1 MPTFT
6 EFDLQESFPLC
17 PHCADDALAKRIEER
32 FLSFEMFDDIDDL
45 KLQEVMT
52 EVMRNGAA
60 GVFLQQAP
68 LSLRDRVRENLSSYN
83 RDRLDADLRVNIA
96 NVDLGDALAR
106 TIRPVWI
113 MEIRNDVSLGIPQV
127 DDVPERCPVCRQAT
141 IVLENL
147 RRLAKCP
154 DCGTTVLFDA
164 MVSRMKKMSFV
175 ASMPPG
181 MVSEFTRRYLSHIHV
196 RSLAT
201 LFKPCTEEELEGTL
215 AKFPRGLRMDIQ
227 DRLGAIEEPGEARIL
242 SASHHILAA
251 VFTQCFDEDLE
262 DVGFVVPS
270 ERSLPC
276 DRCGAR
282 ALP

>member
-6 EFDLQESFPLC
+6 EFDFQESFPLC
-17 PHCADDALAKRIEER
+17 PHCADDALAKRVEER
-32 FLSFEMFDDIDDL
+32 FLSFEMFDDLDDL

-68 LSLRDRVRENLSSYN
+68 LSLRNRVRENLSSYN
-83 RDRLDADLRVNIA
+83 RDRLDADLRANIA
-96 NVDLGDALAR
+96 DVDQADALAR
-106 TIRPVWI
+106 TIRPVWV
-113 MEIRNDVSLGIPQV
+113 MEIRRDVSLGIPQV
-127 DDVPERCPVCRQAT
+127 GDVPERCPVCRQAT

-154 DCGTTVLFDA
+154 DCATTGLFDA
-164 MVSRMKKMSFV
+164 LVLGIEKMKFV

-181 MVSEFTRRYLSHIHV
+181 MVSEFTRRYLNHIHV

-201 LFKPCTEEELEGTL
+201 LFKPCTEEELEETL
-215 AKFPRGLRMDIQ
+215 AKFPRGLRMDVQ
-227 DRLGAIEEPGEARIL
+227 DRLAVIEVPGEAQVL
-242 SASHHILAA
+242 ASSHHILAA
-251 VFTQCFDEDLE
+251 VFTQCFDEDLA

-270 ERSLPC
+270 DKTLPC

-282 ALP
+282 SLP

>member
-1 MPTFT
+1 MSTFT
-6 EFDLQESFPLC
+6 EFDLEESFPLC

-32 FLSFEMFDDIDDL
+32 FLSFEMFDDFDDL

-68 LSLRDRVRENLSSYN
+68 LSLRNRIRENLSSYN
-83 RDRLDADLRVNIA
+83 RDRLDADLRVDVTSVDQA
-96 NVDLGDALAR
+96 NALAR
-106 TIRPVWI
+106 TVRPVWI
-113 MEIRNDVSLGIPQV
+113 MEIRNDVRLAIPQV
-127 DDVPERCPVCRQAT
+127 DDVPERCPVCRQST

-154 DCGTTVLFDA
+154 DCATAGLFDSLVA
-164 MVSRMKKMSFV
+164 RMEKMSFV

-181 MVSEFTRRYLSHIHV
+181 MVSEFTRRYLNHIHV
-196 RSLAT
+196 RSLAA
-201 LFKPCTEEELEGTL
+201 LFKPCMEEELAETL

-227 DRLGAIEEPGEARIL
+227 DRLAAIEEPGQAQL
-242 SASHHILAA
+242 LAATHHILAA

-262 DVGFVVPS
+262 DVGFAVP
-270 ERSLPC
+270 
-276 DRCGAR
+276 
-282 ALP
+282 

>member
-52 EVMRNGAA
+52 EVMRYGAA

-96 NVDLGDALAR
+96 DVDRADALAR

-113 MEIRNDVSLGIPQV
+113 MEIRNDVRLGIPQV
-127 DDVPERCPVCRQAT
+127 DDVPER
-141 IVLENL
+141 
-147 RRLAKCP
+147 
-154 DCGTTVLFDA
+154 
-164 MVSRMKKMSFV
+164 
-175 ASMPPG
+175 
-181 MVSEFTRRYLSHIHV
+181 
-196 RSLAT
+196 
-201 LFKPCTEEELEGTL
+201 
-215 AKFPRGLRMDIQ
+215 
-227 DRLGAIEEPGEARIL
+227 
-242 SASHHILAA
+242 
-251 VFTQCFDEDLE
+251 
-262 DVGFVVPS
+262 
-270 ERSLPC
+270 
-276 DRCGAR
+276 
-282 ALP
+282 